1 MNQSRRL
8 WFHRDNCRFSG
19 SRSWRACRSL
29 CGYWSIWRGGLKP
42 GFLSLGNRCQHAQT
56 GDRCKDSYRFHLLN
70 SHLSPLNEPNSFAQR
85 NMEGS
90 TAIVNCFSRLAL
102 VQADI
107 DLGQAGHN
115 YSRGIRCSRRGI
127 PIQLLHSVKNRFTVS
142 VEGVLKFGIVVDDL
156 VKEPGRVVVDDVIFV
171 L

>member
-1 MNQSRRL
+1 MRR
-8 WFHRDNCRFSG
+8 D
-19 SRSWRACRSL
+19 
-29 CGYWSIWRGGLKP
+29 
-42 GFLSLGNRCQHAQT
+42 FLSLGSRCQHAQT

-70 SHLSPLNEPNSFAQR
+70 SHLSPLNELKSFVQT

-90 TAIVNCFSRLAL
+90 TAIVNYFNRLA
-102 VQADI
+102 
-107 DLGQAGHN
+107 LGQAGHK
-115 YSRGIRCSRRGI
+115 YSRGIRCLRRDI
-127 PIQLLHSVKNRFTVS
+127 PIQLLHSVNNRFAVS